1 MGILVQGGGILHGA
15 RKFYMEKGDRIQGDI
30 LYFYASIMQ
39 GKLVIGFFPG
49 WELVGIIES

>member
-1 MGILVQGGGILHGA
+1 MQGGGILHGA

-39 GKLVIGFFPG
+39 GKLVIGFFSG